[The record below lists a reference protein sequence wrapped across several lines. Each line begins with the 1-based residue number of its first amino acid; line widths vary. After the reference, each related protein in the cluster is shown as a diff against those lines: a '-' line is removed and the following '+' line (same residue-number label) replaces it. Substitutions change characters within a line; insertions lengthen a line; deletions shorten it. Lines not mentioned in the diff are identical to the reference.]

1 MRPNERIAMVRPTSF
16 CGVVFFGARLSVR
29 PQAPTSGRG
38 RASREA
44 AARDWADIND
54 APGVEYTELLLADSD
69 HIWLGYSKNNYW
81 TNDEGMILHPTHW
94 MPLPELL
101 E

>member
-1 MRPNERIAMVRPTSF
+1 MPTD
-16 CGVVFFGARLSVR
+16 
-29 PQAPTSGRG
+29 P
-38 RASREA
+38 REA